1 MTDMAIQQEGEN
13 EYVYGNIFMLSSAED
28 DTLNRRESLHY
39 ASIDFRNIQPD
50 SEEIRGISSLTT
62 DYAVIH
68 YSGEVVETKGSVG
81 GD

>member
-1 MTDMAIQQEGEN
+1 
-13 EYVYGNIFMLSSAED
+13 MLSPAED
-28 DTLNRRESLHY
+28 ATLNRQESLHY
-39 ASIDFRNIQPD
+39 ASIDFRNIQPE

-68 YSGEVVETKGSVG
+68 YSGEVVETKDSVG